1 MSPALSKEMGEI
13 RSKGGDM
20 IEYLDFRGHAQ
31 MFAVKVY
38 GIEKLVKGVRSF
50 IDLEFKVGNLNKL
63 KTQIEEKE
71 KSNQSY
77 VPFNVDQNPA
87 AFNIHPSRTTYSSTP
102 KRHNALSLNAQ
113 PGALNP
119 SPSSLNA
126 HPSALNVPP
135 LKGDGYQNA

>member
-1 MSPALSKEMGEI
+1 
-13 RSKGGDM
+13 
-20 IEYLDFRGHAQ
+20 
-31 MFAVKVY
+31 MFAVKVC

-50 IDLEFKVGNLNKL
+50 IDLESKVGNLSKL
-63 KTQIEEKE
+63 KTQIEETE

-102 KRHNALSLNAQ
+102 KRHNALSLNGH
-113 PGALNP
+113 PGALNA

-126 HPSALNVPP
+126 HPGALNVPP

>member
-1 MSPALSKEMGEI
+1 
-13 RSKGGDM
+13 
-20 IEYLDFRGHAQ
+20 
-31 MFAVKVY
+31 MFAVKVC